1 MSCDGCTCTT
11 SDTNPFRKMCGRVEN
26 GYIYPCASTCCK
38 IDCTGDVIV
47 PMSMLTART
56 NKSIQNEPLLI
67 GNELMTATV
76 DDKFPSV
83 LPGSPFTTIRP
94 FFQDSSTPKQLI
106 TLMSILLFL
115 VILSSVLLFF

>member
-1 MSCDGCTCTT
+1 MSCDGCSCTT
-11 SDTNPFRKMCGRVEN
+11 DDSNPFRKMCGRIEN
-26 GYIYPCASTCCK
+26 GYVYPCASTCCK
-38 IDCTGDVIV
+38 VDCTGNVVV

-56 NKSIQNEPLLI
+56 NKTIQNEPLLI

-76 DDKFPSV
+76 DDNFPSV
-83 LPGSPFTTIRP
+83 LPGSPFTKIKA